1 MTVIRN
7 ARLKD
12 TRYAIAVE
20 NGKIIAVTPEAE
32 YIPIP
37 TEEID
42 VEGARIVSGLVDV
55 HTHGIMG
62 MDTMDG
68 GNLREMAKAYFEAGT
83 TTVYPTTVTAS
94 PEKLYEILSQDIS
107 FPEGADIPGFH
118 VEGPYLNEAQAGAQ
132 DKAYIKAPD
141 KDEFARLPNASILTL
156 APELEG
162 SIDLIKSTSACIA
175 LGHTMA
181 DDITS
186 AAAFRAGAKCLT
198 HTCNVMPP
206 FHHLNPG
213 PIGAAIEEDAYV
225 QTITDGV
232 HLRRSMVLALYRI
245 FGVRRMVIISDSM
258 RATGL
263 GDGVYM
269 LGTVRATVKD
279 GVARTDEGRVA
290 GSTTTLYGCV
300 QKAIEF
306 GIPPEDAY
314 AMASQTPAEMMG
326 LKKGKIEVGYDA
338 EFLLLDDNWRMIR
351 PLKL

>member
-7 ARLKD
+7 ALLD
-12 TRYAIAVE
+12 ENLVAIVIE
-20 NGKIIAVTPEAE
+20 NGKIIAITPEKE
-32 YIPIP
+32 YVAINA
-37 TEEID
+37 EEINANS
-42 VEGARIVSGLVDV
+42 ARIVSGLVDV

-68 GNLREMAKAYFEAGT
+68 GNLRELAQAYFEAGT

-94 PEKLYEILSQDIS
+94 PEKLHEILSQDIS

-118 VEGPYLNEAQAGAQ
+118 VEGPYINEAQAGAQ

-141 KDEFARLPNASILTL
+141 KDEFARLPNAAILTL

-162 SIDLIKSTSACIA
+162 SLDLIKNTSACIA

-181 DDITS
+181 DEETS
-186 AAAFRAGAKCLT
+186 ATAFRAGAKCLT

-206 FHHLNPG
+206 FLHRAPG
-213 PIGAAIEEDAYV
+213 PIGAAILEDGYV
-225 QTITDGV
+225 QTITDGL
-232 HLRRSMVLALYRI
+232 HLFPSMVMALYRI

-269 LGTVRATVKD
+269 LGTVRVTVTD
-279 GVARTDEGRVA
+279 GVARTDEGNVA
-290 GSTTTLYGCV
+290 GSTSTLYDCV

-306 GIPPEDAY
+306 GIPPKDAY

-326 LKKGKIEVGYDA
+326 IKKGKIEVGYDA
-338 EFLLLDDNWRMIR
+338 EFLLLDENWRMIR
-351 PLKL
+351 PIRL